1 MYEPGAFCHRNN
13 DANNAGISIF
23 NITTWR
29 YSSIAMCKSEN
40 WANPKEE
47 QRVFSRLQKEKTKS
61 YKTLC
66 GLLGMRKGKK
76 LTARHS

>member
-1 MYEPGAFCHRNN
+1 MYELGAFCHRNN

-47 QRVFSRLQKEKTKS
+47 QRVFS
-61 YKTLC
+61 
-66 GLLGMRKGKK
+66 K
-76 LTARHS
+76 L